1 MKTTWDTARKG
12 KLIPNYKIDEKLK
25 NFESFENYNRSIT
38 ATREGSL
45 YSVVHW
51 DTVILNYDVD
61 KSEILFFRSYYI
73 SQTTSTLVGRLI
85 RALPQATFDRLIERQ
100 VQQSERPR
108 LRRMRKG
115 SRNYQPEIIHA

>member
-1 MKTTWDTARKG
+1 VKTTWDTARKG

-38 ATREGSL
+38 AVREGSL
-45 YSVVHW
+45 YSVTHW

-85 RALPQATFDRLIERQ
+85 RAFPQATFDRLLERQ
-100 VQQSERPR
+100 RQQDRPR

-115 SRNYQPEIIHA
+115 SSNQQPEIIYA

>member
-1 MKTTWDTARKG
+1 VKTTWDTARKG

-85 RALPQATFDRLIERQ
+85 RAFPQATFDKLLKRERQ
-100 VQQSERPR
+100 QDRPR

-115 SRNYQPEIIHA
+115 SSNQQPEIIYA

>member
-1 MKTTWDTARKG
+1 MKTNWDTNRRN

-25 NFESFENYNRSIT
+25 NFESFENYNKSIT
-38 ATREGSL
+38 AVRKGSL
-45 YSVVHW
+45 YSVTHW

-61 KSEILFFRSYYI
+61 NSEILFFRSYYI

-85 RALPQATFDRLIERQ
+85 RAFPQATFDKLLERQ
-100 VQQSERPR
+100 RQQDRPR

-115 SRNYQPEIIHA
+115 SSSQQPEIIYA

>member
-85 RALPQATFDRLIERQ
+85 RAFPQATFDKLLKRERQ
-100 VQQSERPR
+100 QDRPR

-115 SRNYQPEIIHA
+115 SSNQQPEIIYA

>member
-12 KLIPNYKIDEKLK
+12 KLIPNYKIDGKLK

-85 RALPQATFDRLIERQ
+85 RAFPQATFDKLLERQ
-100 VQQSERPR
+100 RPQDRPR

-115 SRNYQPEIIHA
+115 SSNYTPEIIHL